1 MTHKLDLQPGL
12 YFTLDPEET
21 APAASPCGLP
31 AGLSRH
37 IAYLALGMGEHPR
50 TGETCIVLSND
61 RDELCT
67 VPSRLLRTYRLIPD
81 ACCLRLV
88 LFPPHVPAPAPLS
101 VAERAY
107 AGPAHA

>member
-12 YFTLDPEET
+12 YFTL
-21 APAASPCGLP
+21 APGGTSALAAATGLP

-37 IAYLALGMGEHPR
+37 IAYLALGMGEHPC
-50 TGETCIVLSND
+50 TGEACIVLSND

-81 ACCLRLV
+81 ACCLRLT
-88 LFPPHVPAPAPLS
+88 LFPPLVSDAPPLP
-101 VAERAY
+101 VAERVY
-107 AGPAHA
+107 AEPVHA